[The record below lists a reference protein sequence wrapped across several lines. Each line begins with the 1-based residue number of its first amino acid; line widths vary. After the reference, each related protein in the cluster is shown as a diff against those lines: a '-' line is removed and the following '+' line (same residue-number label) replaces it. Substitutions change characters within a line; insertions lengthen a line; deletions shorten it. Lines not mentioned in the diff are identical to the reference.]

1 MHPARYEA
9 LQASIDVLCSPTPL
23 TLEYDAAAPPMP
35 IHFSNPDFLSKFE
48 HPFPRFA
55 QGAFKTALRAL
66 YGERLRALRVAT
78 ETIDEKIGASFRQWG
93 KPTEGTFRFVEKRL
107 RELAPAAAAASSAG
121 PASAASDSE
130 GVCERF
136 YMVGDNPTSD
146 MEGARRANIHHRT
159 SVHPNP
165 QTTTWRGVL
174 VRTGVFKEG
183 DETNGAAAVVD
194 GIGEAV
200 EWILQQEGLGGG
212 GEEGNGAVGDKRKR

>member
-1 MHPARYEA
+1 
-9 LQASIDVLCSPTPL
+9 
-23 TLEYDAAAPPMP
+23 
-35 IHFSNPDFLSKFE
+35 
-48 HPFPRFA
+48 
-55 QGAFKTALRAL
+55 
-66 YGERLRALRVAT
+66 
-78 ETIDEKIGASFRQWG
+78 
-93 KPTEGTFRFVEKRL
+93 
-107 RELAPAAAAASSAG
+107 
-121 PASAASDSE
+121 
-130 GVCERF
+130 
-136 YMVGDNPTSD
+136 MVGDNPTSD

-165 QTTTWRGVL
+165 QTTTWRGVR